1 MGASEGFLVYKIF
14 ISPPAPLL
22 FLYKRR
28 LTFAPSKL
36 PHVVPDSKKSPEFFI
51 ACLSVVLTAAACFPA
66 TELIG
71 YRSVALLMLLTVS
84 VLAMRLS
91 LWPVLTAATL
101 SALVW
106 NYLFIP
112 PIFTFHVSS
121 GEDVL
126 LLVMFFIVGL
136 LNGIFN
142 YRLRTL
148 EQVKRQKEERENTI
162 RLYNA
167 LFSSLS
173 HELRTPIAAIVGA
186 SDALQENTAP
196 LSPDQRSEL
205 VSEISEASLRLH
217 QQVENLLN
225 TSRVEAGFVQPKADW
240 CDVSDL
246 IYNVLEKLKHPLADY
261 AVAISIPE
269 DFPLL
274 YLDYGLTEQ
283 VLFNLLNNA
292 TQHTP
297 SGSRIEISA
306 KIMADRSG
314 HFTGTEARV
323 DLASVTDTVSHTLLL
338 EVCDNGPGF
347 PPDEMPFVFDKFYRL
362 QNARTGGT
370 GLGLFIAK
378 GFVEA
383 QGGEISVSNRPDG
396 GAKFSIELPTRTV
409 DEVDKV
415 Y

>member
-1 MGASEGFLVYKIF
+1 MS
-14 ISPPAPLL
+14 
-22 FLYKRR
+22 
-28 LTFAPSKL
+28 
-36 PHVVPDSKKSPEFFI
+36 DSKKSPEFFI

-101 SALVW
+101 SALTW

-148 EQVKRQKEERENTI
+148 EQVKRQKEERESTI

-186 SDALQENTAP
+186 ADALQENAAK
-196 LSPDQRSEL
+196 LSPDQQGEL
-205 VSEISEASLRLH
+205 VSEISAASLRLH
-217 QQVENLLN
+217 EQVENLLS
-225 TSRVEAGFVQPKADW
+225 TSRLEAGFIRPKVDW

-246 IYNVLEKLKHPLADY
+246 IYTVLEKLKKPLA
-261 AVAISIPE
+261 AHEVVVTVPE
-269 DFPLL
+269 NLPLVQLDF
-274 YLDYGLTEQ
+274 GLTEQ
-283 VLFNLLNNA
+283 ALFNLLSNA
-292 TQHTP
+292 AHYTP
-297 SGSRIEISA
+297 PGSKIEINA
-306 KIMADRSG
+306 KITTDRVG

-323 DLASVTDTVSHTLLL
+323 DLASVTDRLSHTLLL
-338 EVCDNGPGF
+338 EVADNGAGF
-347 PPDEMPFVFDKFYRL
+347 PPDEIALVFDKFYRL
-362 QNARTGGT
+362 KNARAGGT
-370 GLGLFIAK
+370 GLGLFIAR

-383 QGGEISVSNRPDG
+383 QGGEISAANRPSG
-396 GAKFSIELPTRTV
+396 GAKLVLEMPTQTL
-409 DEVDKV
+409 K
-415 Y
+415 

>member
-1 MGASEGFLVYKIF
+1 VGVSKGPPNFYKIF
-14 ISPPAPLL
+14 IPLPASLL
-22 FLYKRR
+22 FLYKRS
-28 LTFAPSKL
+28 LTFAPSK
-36 PHVVPDSKKSPEFFI
+36 PQHIVSDSRKNREFFV
-51 ACLSVVLTAAACFPA
+51 ACLSVVLTAAACFPVA
-66 TELIG
+66 ELIG

-91 LWPVLTAATL
+91 LWPVLAAATL
-101 SALVW
+101 SALMW

-121 GEDVL
+121 GEDAL
-126 LLVMFFIVGL
+126 LLIMFFIVGL

-142 YRLRTL
+142 YRLRAL
-148 EQVKRQKEERENTI
+148 EQVKRQKEERESTI

-186 SDALQENTAP
+186 ADALQENAAP
-196 LSPDQRSEL
+196 LSPKQRSEL
-205 VSEISEASLRLH
+205 VSEISDASLRLH

-225 TSRVEAGFVQPKADW
+225 TSRVEAGFVKPKADW

-246 IYNVLEKLKHPLADY
+246 IYNVLEKLKHPLAAHD
-261 AVAISIPE
+261 VVVSVPE
-269 DFPLL
+269 NLPLL
-274 YLDYGLTEQ
+274 HLDYGLTEQ

-292 TQHTP
+292 AQHTP
-297 SGSRIEISA
+297 PGSRIEISA
-306 KIMADRSG
+306 KIMSNRSG
-314 HFTGTEARV
+314 HFTETETRT
-323 DLASVTDTVSHTLLL
+323 DLASVTDTVSHALLL
-338 EVCDNGPGF
+338 EVSDNGPGF

-370 GLGLFIAK
+370 GLGLFIAR

-383 QGGEISVSNRPDG
+383 QDGEISASNQPDG
-396 GAKFSIELPTRTV
+396 GAKFSIEIPTRTV
-409 DEVDKV
+409 DEVDEG
-415 Y
+415 

>member
-1 MGASEGFLVYKIF
+1 
-14 ISPPAPLL
+14 
-22 FLYKRR
+22 
-28 LTFAPSKL
+28 
-36 PHVVPDSKKSPEFFI
+36 
-51 ACLSVVLTAAACFPA
+51 
-66 TELIG
+66 
-71 YRSVALLMLLTVS
+71 
-84 VLAMRLS
+84 
-91 LWPVLTAATL
+91 
-101 SALVW
+101 VW